1 MKKVYTKPTL
11 VDRGAIASITA
22 QQNNGAV
29 VVSGIADL
37 G

>member
-11 VDRGAIASITA
+11 VDRGVIAS
-22 QQNNGAV
+22 V
-29 VVSGIADL
+29 VALTSPQIKVG